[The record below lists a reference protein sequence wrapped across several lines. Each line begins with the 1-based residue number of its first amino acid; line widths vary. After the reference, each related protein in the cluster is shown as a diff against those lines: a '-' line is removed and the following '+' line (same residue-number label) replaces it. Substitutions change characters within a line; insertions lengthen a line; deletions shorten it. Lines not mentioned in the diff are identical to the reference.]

1 MTADPFQPDPDPDAI
16 APDAI
21 ASEKAAA
28 RKAASRQRKEARAA
42 AGPDAATTV
51 ADILARDLPASG
63 GVTVS
68 GFLPI
73 GSEIDVR
80 PALERL
86 RALGCDICLPCVV
99 APDTPLVFRRWREG
113 DPLVTEAFGT
123 RAPAP
128 DAPVVEPDILLVP
141 MLAFDAAGYRLG
153 YGGGF
158 YDRSLDALRA
168 RKAVLAV
175 GVAFDGQRVAAVPR
189 GPFDQPLDRIATET
203 GMLVPGQAMGAG
215 EGAGA

>member
-1 MTADPFQPDPDPDAI
+1 MTQANSDPDT
-16 APDAI
+16 APMDGEAVL
-21 ASEKAAA
+21 AAEKAAA
-28 RKAASRQRKEARAA
+28 RKTASRRRKAARDA
-42 AGPDAATTV
+42 AGPGAVASV
-51 ADILARDLPASG
+51 ADSLARDLPLDG
-63 GVTVS
+63 RPTVS

-86 RALGCDICLPCVV
+86 RGLGCQICLPCVI
-99 APDTPLVFRRWREG
+99 APETPLVFRLWREG
-113 DPLVTEAFGT
+113 DALVTEAFGT

-128 DAPVVEPDILLVP
+128 SAPEVAPDILLVP

-168 RKAVLAV
+168 RKPVLAV
-175 GVAFDGQRVAAVPR
+175 GAAFAGQQVDRVPR
-189 GPFDQPLDRIATET
+189 GRHDQPLDRIVTEG
-203 GMLVPGQAMGAG
+203 GMIVPAA
-215 EGAGA
+215 EALP